1 MKKVLFILL
10 IFVLSFSFNRAFSN
24 QELKDKVGIEEHLGK
39 YLPMDLKFANSN
51 GDTLTLNQVITKP
64 TILSLVYFHCPGIC
78 TPLLNA
84 LVDGLDRI
92 QMEQGKDFNV
102 ITISFDHKETPEIAA
117 KWKKSHLTQMER
129 KVPEASWYFLVGDS
143 INIRK
148 LTIAL
153 GFYFKSDGQNDY
165 MHAGSIYAISPKG
178 MISRYL
184 YFDKYFNP
192 FDLKMALL
200 EANDGKFNPSINTAV
215 QYCFSY
221 DPVNKKYVFNF
232 TRILGTIM
240 LLAAATFFVVL
251 VKSGRKKN
259 QKNSAVS

>member
-1 MKKVLFILL
+1 MKKLLITLFLLIILL
-10 IFVLSFSFNRAFSN
+10 YIPKAFSN
-24 QELKDKVGIEEHLGK
+24 QEVKEKVGIDEHLGQ
-39 YLPMDLKFANSN
+39 YLPMDLKFVNSN
-51 GDTLTLNQVITKP
+51 GDTLALNQVITKP

-117 KWKKSHLTQMER
+117 KWKNSHLAQMER
-129 KVPEASWYFLVGDS
+129 KVPESSWYFMVGDS
-143 INIRK
+143 VNIRK
-148 LTIAL
+148 LTQAL

-192 FDLKMALL
+192 FDLKMALI

-232 TRILGTIM
+232 TRIVGTIM
-240 LLAAATFFVVL
+240 LLAAAALFIVL
-251 VKSGRKKN
+251 VKSGKKRN
-259 QKNSAVS
+259 QLKA